1 MRIAKAK
8 KDDIT
13 QKRSLEQPNDSL
25 EQQREQI
32 SKIDSDNQVEDRD
45 VKAKRCNVQ
54 RQKQYMQCL
63 NTPEKKNELLAYNQ
77 KRAARKRE
85 LRKRNKDGAMQE
97 TNSEQT
103 TQRHSNGKG
112 ENESLESMLKWK

>member
-1 MRIAKAK
+1 MEYREKRAARKQELQKQK

-32 SKIDSDNQVEDRD
+32 SKIDSDNHVEDRD
-45 VKAKRCNVQ
+45 VNAKRCNVQ
-54 RQKQYMQCL
+54 RQKWYMECL

-77 KRAARKRE
+77 KRAARKRVKKE
-85 LRKRNKDGAMQE
+85 E
-97 TNSEQT
+97 
-103 TQRHSNGKG
+103 
-112 ENESLESMLKWK
+112 